1 MGLQSRVR
9 VRVRVR
15 LIPEVRGGDLT
26 GNLFIEWFRVCL
38 PRILAWSLT
47 ADEISAALAVVV
59 GALWPWG
66 SWADERS
73 AGAFALCTAA
83 AATAGL
89 QAVFASSSCSLF
101 SCRSCS
107 CGDADSQKNAAI
119 FASCAS
125 SRLGAGL
132 RFGKGDRLPTAPAAL
147 FVLRRASCPRQ
158 LACSVAA
165 AFEVLIPTLA
175 PVARVLRAKDM
186 RRSFR
191 LSARLARNDR
201 TMLIGLAGRS
211 FRGDDTMSRE
221 CSDAMRAYG
230 ELRVFVATV
239 ARGEARADAVIG
251 SRCSCRSPCRG
262 VGTPVHRSKAG
273 GTA

>member
-1 MGLQSRVR
+1 LGLQSRVR

-26 GNLFIEWFRVCL
+26 GNFFIEWFRVCL

-132 RFGKGDRLPTAPAAL
+132 RLGKGDRLPTAPAAL

-175 PVARVLRAKDM
+175 PVARVLRAKDV

-230 ELRVFVATV
+230 GTVCSLR
-239 ARGEARADAVIG
+239 R
-251 SRCSCRSPCRG
+251 RS
-262 VGTPVHRSKAG
+262 G
-273 GTA
+273 GRHERTR